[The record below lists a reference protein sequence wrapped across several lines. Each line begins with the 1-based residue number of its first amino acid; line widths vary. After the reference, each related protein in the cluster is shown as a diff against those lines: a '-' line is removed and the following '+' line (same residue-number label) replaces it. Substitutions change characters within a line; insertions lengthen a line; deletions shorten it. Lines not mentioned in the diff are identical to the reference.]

1 MAFGA
6 AIFTS
11 SPYIKNWK
19 LVHLIISEL
28 QRRSFKRMIS
38 ALYSLTHVYLPAAGF
53 AKTWKMFRKDL
64 NRNVFPQFVGPAI
77 NMLRS
82 ISTCPWKQQL
92 T

>member
-38 ALYSLTHVYLPAAGF
+38 TLHSLTMYICLPQGLQRHGKCF
-53 AKTWKMFRKDL
+53 VKT
-64 NRNVFPQFVGPAI
+64 
-77 NMLRS
+77 
-82 ISTCPWKQQL
+82 
-92 T
+92 